1 MMSQHWYSKAALICA
16 IAGALGIFCAGRAV
30 AQETWAD
37 EILSALTFYK
47 TSYPASD
54 FAPYVNTAET
64 IRDGLRRGEQPLVH
78 AQTERLLRM
87 LRTRAY
93 GIDDVAADELAN
105 LVVSLQQSAPPA
117 VSSTGELG
125 IGAERPMSV
134 PDHVINTPYE
144 GGPSCQQGGC
154 DYWSDNVF
162 DPGAS

>member
-1 MMSQHWYSKAALICA
+1 MNAKRRFGGIAIVGVVAGVLALSWT
-16 IAGALGIFCAGRAV
+16 GTAV

-37 EILSALTFYK
+37 EVLNALTFYK
-47 TSYPASD
+47 SSYPASNFD
-54 FAPYVNTAET
+54 PYVEAVGT

-87 LRTRAY
+87 LRTRAH

-105 LVVSLQQSAPPA
+105 LVISVRPFAPPA
-117 VSSTGELG
+117 VSFTGELG
-125 IGAERPMSV
+125 IGTERPMSV